1 MSPKQEDAKVTET
14 LNSTD
19 ELVARYIALRDQK
32 VLIKEIADADTKV
45 VSDKMDII
53 EAEILAQCEALGA
66 DSIRTASG
74 TAIRSIKSR
83 YWTTNWDAMY
93 NLIREHNVFDL
104 LERRVHQTNI
114 KQFLEENPSIY
125 PAGLEV
131 IRQFAITVR
140 RK

>member
-1 MSPKQEDAKVTET
+1 MTET

-45 VSDKMDII
+45 VSDKMDLI

-83 YWTTNWDAMY
+83 YWTTNWDVFYSM
-93 NLIREHNVFDL
+93 IKEHDAFGL
-104 LERRVHQTNI
+104 LEKRIHQTNM
-114 KQFLEENPSIY
+114 KDFLEFQEEHNTGLY